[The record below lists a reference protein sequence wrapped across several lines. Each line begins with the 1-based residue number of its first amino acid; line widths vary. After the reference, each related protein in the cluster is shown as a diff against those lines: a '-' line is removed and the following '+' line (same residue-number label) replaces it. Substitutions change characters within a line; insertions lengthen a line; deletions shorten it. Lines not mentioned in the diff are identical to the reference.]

1 MEKVLNAAGLT
12 LPEKQYNI
20 NNAYKVHLFDS
31 NGNVTKIFIFCA
43 KTKTQNNLKELF
55 SDLELSLHEI
65 NSVEYIFS
73 DQLIHPD
80 DSIRV
85 LKKKII
91 AEIGID
97 SIAYEELYIFG
108 FVKARIDM
116 KDLYQKVTKNE
127 TLEITK
133 EQFQQMAINLNAD
146 LTTVKNI
153 DFEKDVFSYDDFME
167 LQVNSDVTKY
177 VNKPIGMEFHNYYD
191 YTFSANPFHI
201 HSRDSNNF
209 EIDPKNQLLTFEN
222 QLLLK

>member
-12 LPEKQYNI
+12 LPENQYNI

-91 AEIGID
+91 AEIGMD

-146 LTTVKNI
+146 LATVKNI

-177 VNKPIGMEFHNYYD
+177 VNKPIGMEFHNLWRSD
-191 YTFSANPFHI
+191 WH
-201 HSRDSNNF
+201 
-209 EIDPKNQLLTFEN
+209 EQ
-222 QLLLK
+222 